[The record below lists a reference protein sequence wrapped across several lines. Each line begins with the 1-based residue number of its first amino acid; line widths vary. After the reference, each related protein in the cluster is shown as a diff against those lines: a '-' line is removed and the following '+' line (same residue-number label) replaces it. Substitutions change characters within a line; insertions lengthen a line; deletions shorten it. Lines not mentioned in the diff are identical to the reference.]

1 MKSNKVK
8 SIPRDAV
15 MDKNMFKAEKVLW
28 YIPDGDALSAWFSF
42 SWNTK
47 RAPVFLSSY
56 RNTSGGFGEREML
69 WEHKP

>member
-15 MDKNMFKAEKVLW
+15 MDKNMFKAEKVLS

-42 SWNTK
+42 S
-47 RAPVFLSSY
+47 
-56 RNTSGGFGEREML
+56 
-69 WEHKP
+69 